1 MDKESLKRK
10 VLSDMNTKENM
21 IADLQRELK
30 EEMNKPSSQW
40 DCEKISEITE
50 TIHNLSCD
58 SKIEVNET
66 RKEDLLKKV
75 KSSKNPKRK
84 IYRSIGAVAA
94 CLLIGVGINA
104 ASLSVFGT
112 NMFSVA
118 YQIFNGGIT
127 IDMDKEDAVEI
138 PTTDDDPYGMKAKCA
153 EYDMYPLTPTYIPE
167 CFELTD
173 ITDIESSSFNNLIF
187 YFKNREIKLNFD
199 FCQYNEGEEIPPIGI
214 PTDTYNIVEEEVNG
228 HKMYILKEDNQF
240 TATFQEDNMV
250 YMIFAD
256 GLDYDNCQKVIESL
270 ADSTN

>member
-1 MDKESLKRK
+1 MDKGSLKRK
-10 VLSDMNTKENM
+10 ILSDMNTKENM

-30 EEMNKPSSQW
+30 EEMNKPPSQW
-40 DCEKISEITE
+40 ECEKISEITE

-58 SKIEVNET
+58 SKIEANET

-112 NMFSVA
+112 NLFSAA
-118 YQIFNGGIT
+118 YKIFNGGIT
-127 IDMDKEDAVEI
+127 IDMDKKDAVEI
-138 PTTDDDPYGMKAKCA
+138 PTTNDDPYGMKSKCA

-167 CFELTD
+167 GFELV
-173 ITDIESSSFNNLIF
+173 NLFEEKNDVFTNVIF
-187 YFKNREIKLNFD
+187 QYKDSGIKLNFD

-214 PTDTYNIVEEEVNG
+214 PTDTYNIVEEEVND

-240 TATFQEDNMV
+240 TAAFQEDNIV

-270 ADSTN
+270 VE

>member
-84 IYRSIGAVAA
+84 IYRRIGAVAA

-112 NMFSVA
+112 NMFSAA

-127 IDMDKEDAVEI
+127 IDMDKEDEVEI
-138 PTTDDDPYGMKAKCA
+138 PTTADDPYGMKAKCA

-167 CFELTD
+167 GFELVNLVVD
-173 ITDIESSSFNNLIF
+173 DSSSFTNVIF
-187 YFKNREIKLNFD
+187 QYKDSGIKLNFD
-199 FCQYNEGEEIPPIGI
+199 FCQYNEGEEIPPMGI

-240 TATFQEDNMV
+240 TATFQEDNIV
-250 YMIFAD
+250 YLLTAID
-256 GLDYDNCQKVIESL
+256 CSYDECQKVIESL
-270 ADSTN
+270 AE